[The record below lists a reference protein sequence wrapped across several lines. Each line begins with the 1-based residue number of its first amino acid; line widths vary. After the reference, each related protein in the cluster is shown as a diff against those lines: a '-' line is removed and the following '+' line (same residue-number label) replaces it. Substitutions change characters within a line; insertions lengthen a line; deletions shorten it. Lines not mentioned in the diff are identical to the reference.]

1 MSKKIVLGICV
12 VLVSFVIGC
21 ATPARVAIPEPQP
34 GDPEYLHF
42 RAASGRSGVVAAART
57 EASQV
62 GVDILRAGG
71 NAVDAAVAVGFVLGV
86 VEPLMS
92 GIGGGG
98 FMTIKLVDLPE
109 PIILDFREP
118 APGAS
123 TPYMFLGPDG
133 QVVPGLQSTGGLA
146 VGTPGQVAGLL
157 YALENFGSGRLTRQ
171 QIMQPAIDYADN
183 GFVVSR
189 NLADGILANLDRLNT
204 FPASSAI
211 FTDEGLPWE
220 VGDILKQPDLADTL
234 RLIAR
239 EGADVFYHGPLAE
252 QIVQAV
258 QDTGGIMTLEDL
270 ARVRVRRHAP
280 IVGTYRG
287 YTIISMPP
295 PSSGGACIVQIL
307 NMLENLDPDYLR
319 FGGTQAVH
327 AWLQAFRI
335 SFADRDM
342 WMADTDFVNVPL
354 DGLTN
359 KEYARELF
367 ARFNPNEAMTIGVA
381 GDPTRFE
388 SDPARFVR
396 PVPTTYAGNLSETES
411 ASTTSFSI
419 MDRAGNT
426 VTVTVTINFL
436 FGSAVTVPGTG
447 ILLNNQMNSGFN
459 PVPGTIH
466 SPEPYKRGLSSMSP
480 TIVLDPQ
487 GRPFMSVGSPGATRI
502 FPTVAQVIS
511 HVIDNDMPIQEAL
524 NVPRWFTMESGQV
537 HVENRLPE
545 ATIQGLKDLG
555 WDVNVRGGWDFFFGG
570 VHAVLFDHTGQFGR
584 RGTLHGAADPR
595 RDGFARAF

>member
-1 MSKKIVLGICV
+1 
-12 VLVSFVIGC
+12 
-21 ATPARVAIPEPQP
+21 
-34 GDPEYLHF
+34 
-42 RAASGRSGVVAAART
+42 
-57 EASQV
+57 
-62 GVDILRAGG
+62 VDILRRGG
-71 NAVDAAVAVGFVLGV
+71 NAVDAAVAVGFALGV

-92 GIGGGG
+92 GLGGGG
-98 FMTIKLVDLPE
+98 FMTIKLVDMPE

-133 QVVPGLQSTGGLA
+133 EVVPGAQTMGGLA
-146 VGTPGQVAGLL
+146 VGTPGQVKGFL

-171 QIMQPAIDYADN
+171 QIMQPAIQYAEN
-183 GFVVSR
+183 GFVVTQ
-189 NLADGILANLDRLNT
+189 NLSQGITDNLNRLNT

-211 FTDEGLPWE
+211 FTNEGLPWE
-220 VGDILKQPDLADTL
+220 VGDILRQPDLAQTL
-234 RLIAR
+234 RLIA
-239 EGADVFYHGPLAE
+239 EGGADVFYSGPLAE

-258 QDTGGIMTLEDL
+258 QDTGGIMTLSDL
-270 ARVRVRRHAP
+270 EQVRVRRHAP
-280 IVGTYRG
+280 VMGTYRG

-295 PSSGGACIVQIL
+295 PSSGGMCIVQIL
-307 NMLENLDPDYLR
+307 NMLENLDPSYLR
-319 FGGTQAVH
+319 FGETQAVH

-335 SFADRDM
+335 SFADRDR

-354 DGLTN
+354 EGLTS
-359 KEYARELF
+359 KDYARELF
-367 ARFNPNEAMTIGVA
+367 ARFNPNEAMISGEA

-388 SDPARFVR
+388 SNPAIFQSSASS
-396 PVPTTYAGNLSETES
+396 PGMES
-411 ASTTSFSI
+411 HSTTSFSI

-447 ILLNNQMNSGFN
+447 ILLNNQMASGFN

-511 HVIDNDMPIQEAL
+511 HVIDNNMPIQEAL
-524 NVPRWFTMESGQV
+524 NVPRWFTMETGQV
-537 HVENRLPE
+537 HVENRLSE
-545 ATIQGLKDLG
+545 STIQGLKDLG
-555 WDVNVRGGWDFFFGG
+555 WDVNVRSGWDFFFGG
-570 VHAVLFDHTGQFGR
+570 VHAVLFDHTGEFGR
-584 RGTLHGAADPR
+584 RGRLHGAADPR